1 MPANLPPQ
9 YFEVER
15 RLKTAR
21 TPQEKI
27 AVYEELLT
35 IVPKHKGTEKLQAL
49 FKTKIAKLR
58 QESER
63 RPAAAK
69 HGPTARVEPS
79 GAGQVAVIG
88 PANSGKSSIIKALT
102 GREVEVAGY
111 PFTTRSA
118 APFMMPFEN
127 IQVQLVDT
135 PPLVPDAVE
144 PWLPELVKSADGVLL
159 AADLSDPG
167 AAAGVE
173 RALAALKD
181 KRIELV
187 PPGAAVPPERGSF
200 LKRTILVGTRRG
212 AESAADALAEV
223 RILFEGHFGT
233 AAIDTDSGEGVEELR
248 RAVFD
253 LLGVVRV
260 YSKAPGK
267 KADRSSPFALRAGST
282 VLDLAKSVHRDFALH
297 LDYARIWTPGGHA
310 DGLRVQRDHVL
321 ADEDVVELHVRGLP

>member
-21 TPQEKI
+21 TPQDKI

-69 HGPTARVEPS
+69 HGPVFRVERS
-79 GAGQVAVIG
+79 GAGQVVVVG
-88 PANSGKSSIIKALT
+88 PPNAGKSSIVKALT
-102 GREVEVAGY
+102 GRDVEVADY
-111 PFTTRSA
+111 PFTTRA
-118 APFMMPFEN
+118 ASPFMMPFAD
-127 IQVQLVDT
+127 IQIQLIDT
-135 PPLVPDAVE
+135 PPIAPDFLE
-144 PWLPELVKSADGVLL
+144 PWLPEIIKTADAVLL
-159 AADLSDPG
+159 AVDLSDSG
-167 AAAGVE
+167 SVSAVEGV
-173 RALAALKD
+173 LAALKE

-187 PPGAAVPPERGSF
+187 PPARPVPPERWAL
-200 LKRTILVGTRRG
+200 LKRAILVGTRLDAEG
-212 AESAADALAEV
+212 AAGVLAEIGV
-223 RILFEGHFGT
+223 LFEGRFGA
-233 AAIDTDSGEGVEELR
+233 AAISAATGDGVEALR

-267 KADRSSPFALRAGST
+267 KADLSSPFTLRAGST
-282 VLDLAKSVHRDFALH
+282 VMDLARAVHKDFALN
-297 LDYARIWTPGGHA
+297 LGYARIWTRGGGIE
-310 DGLRVQRDHVL
+310 GLRVQRDHVL
-321 ADEDVVELHVRGLP
+321 ADEDIVELHL